1 MTRRA
6 DVPDVMAR
14 VAAALDD
21 AERAPTGAGGV
32 LVPVPEGDPEVNVG
46 RLRHLAEVE
55 VEFPSGSDR
64 PFVGAA
70 VRLTKRAVR
79 RGLRWY
85 IGPIVEQQSR
95 FNHATLDLIERLR
108 LRVTRTSGAGI
119 APLPVPE
126 TPLLETR
133 WQPYADVDIR
143 FAAYVPWFRGCR
155 RVVHVDCGKGELLRG
170 LAAEGTAAYGVT
182 LDESVVPV
190 ARARGAEVV
199 VEDPEAHLRG
209 LAPESVDGFFWSLL
223 SAPRPA
229 SDLVAILKS
238 ASAVLAPHAVVVV
251 ETAGAD
257 DLLPGAGIDGQPAR
271 PLHPGAVR
279 AALEATGF
287 SGVRVEVL
295 APSPPPA
302 PESSLAEEIE
312 RLDDLLTRR
321 HVTAL
326 VATRRRATE

>member
-1 MTRRA
+1 
-6 DVPDVMAR
+6 
-14 VAAALDD
+14 
-21 AERAPTGAGGV
+21 
-32 LVPVPEGDPEVNVG
+32 
-46 RLRHLAEVE
+46 
-55 VEFPSGSDR
+55 
-64 PFVGAA
+64 
-70 VRLTKRAVR
+70 
-79 RGLRWY
+79 
-85 IGPIVEQQSR
+85 
-95 FNHATLDLIERLR
+95 
-108 LRVTRTSGAGI
+108 
-119 APLPVPE
+119 
-126 TPLLETR
+126 
-133 WQPYADVDIR
+133 
-143 FAAYVPWFRGCR
+143 
-155 RVVHVDCGKGELLRG
+155 
-170 LAAEGTAAYGVT
+170 
-182 LDESVVPV
+182 VPV

-199 VEDPEAHLRG
+199 VEDPGAHLRR

-238 ASAVLAPHAVVVV
+238 AAAVLAPHAVVVI

-257 DLLPGAGIDGQPAR
+257 DLIPGAGIEGQSAR

-302 PESSLAEEIE
+302 PESSLATEIE